1 MKALYWLV
9 GIILGIPLI
18 FVVLQYG
25 ASELGG
31 EVVTLDRAEANGE
44 LSQVRIWIVDEGDTS
59 WVEHQDPSAFW
70 ITRLADSPDITLNR
84 GDETATYAGQ
94 PDPASHDLYHQ
105 LRQEKYTWADQ
116 VIAVFTGNTG
126 ECQGVP
132 VRLTLVN

>member
-1 MKALYWLV
+1 LKALYWLV

-18 FVVLQYG
+18 LVVLQYG

-94 PDPASHDLYHQ
+94 PDPDKKSTPGLTR
-105 LRQEKYTWADQ
+105 LLPFSQEIL
-116 VIAVFTGNTG
+116 VS
-126 ECQGVP
+126 
-132 VRLTLVN
+132 VRAYLFV